1 MTAELARALGV
12 PPGIMGDVAT
22 AGNRQ
27 TLIGRDAELSE
38 LCSLLGVRPPV
49 LTPSP
54 TPRAVLLAGDAG
66 VGKTRLLTELRDLA
80 VTDGWQVVAGH
91 CLDFGDSA
99 LPYLPFSEV
108 MGRLATDLPDVV
120 ETVSGVHPAL
130 GRLQP
135 GRRMLSGA
143 SEDAGRVDRGDL
155 FEAMHSLLS
164 AAAAKAP
171 LLLVIEDAHWAD
183 QSTRDM
189 ISFLFS
195 RPFAEPVGLVVSYRA
210 EDLHRRHPL
219 RSQVAEWSRVRGVER
234 LQLNPLTDPQVRTLV
249 RELHPDP
256 ITEADLADIVDR
268 AEGNA
273 FFVEE
278 LVGTTWGGR
287 VPEDLAEVLLVRLDR
302 LDDASRQVVR
312 AMSVAG
318 RQVSHG
324 LLAEASGVSADA
336 LDQALR
342 AAVESHVVV
351 TNHDRYSFRHAL
363 LAEAIYDDLL
373 PGERVRLHASY
384 AEALRDGRGRGTAA
398 ELARHALAAR
408 DLPTALEASIRAGD
422 EAMAV
427 GGPEEAAHHFQQARE
442 LVVDPALAEA
452 VDVSSLVLKTADALV
467 ATGMPHRAA
476 ALVQKH
482 LESTTAAEP
491 EAMRARLHAYVA
503 HTISLYDNDLDWRSH
518 LDAARALTPEEPT
531 PDRARLLAIH
541 ARVLWMNGSPE
552 AKEAAMEALALAETH
567 NLPRV
572 ASDATTTLVGLNR
585 KVPMEELAAALEDAA
600 RRARDTGAVNS
611 ELRALYLLG
620 RGHQDRG
627 HLTEAVDAF
636 RRASERAAQAGT
648 PWAPWAFDARFQQA
662 QIAYIA
668 GDWDRALELTNVDGQ
683 APPPIAEA
691 MLAAFRCGVLSGR
704 GEDQASQFKRLRR
717 FWAKEGL
724 VAIFAVPVETTALGR
739 AGQPA
744 AALGVLDEMVRTLVG
759 TWPENFQARLR
770 LSAVGI
776 GALVDN
782 AATMTSEERT
792 RFAGDVARLH
802 ADGLRVVDK
811 QVDAGV
817 YWGPEGKAWAR
828 RLEAETLHWAWLT
841 GQEPPTCDE
850 LVAAWRETIALF
862 EEFGHVPE
870 VARCRIRLASV
881 LRSSGDAA
889 GARELTDLAR
899 EAARALG
906 AQPMLDELRAL
917 GSSPARAESGGN
929 EALTPRETE
938 ILTLVAAGRSNGEI
952 GKQLFISAKTVS
964 VHVSNILAKL
974 GASGRTEAA
983 AIARRRG
990 MLGD

>member
-1 MTAELARALGV
+1 MTAQLTSALGV
-12 PPGIMGDVAT
+12 PHGIMGDVAT
-22 AGNRQ
+22 AGIRQ
-27 TLIGRDAELSE
+27 TLVGRDAELAE
-38 LCSLLGVRPPV
+38 LSSLLGVRPPD
-49 LTPSP
+49 LDPSP

-143 SEDAGRVDRGDL
+143 REDAGSVDRGDL

-195 RPFAEPVGLVVSYRA
+195 RPFADPVGIVVSYRA

-219 RSQVAEWSRVRGVER
+219 RGQVAEWSRVRGVDR
-234 LQLNPLTDPQVRTLV
+234 LQLNPLTDTEVRTLV

-256 ITEADLADIVDR
+256 ITEADLSDIVTR

-302 LDDASRQVVR
+302 LDDSSRQVVR

-324 LLAEASGVSADA
+324 LLAEASGVPADA

-342 AAVESHVVV
+342 AAVESHVVI
-351 TNHDRYSFRHAL
+351 TSQDRYSFRHAL

-427 GGPEEAAHHFQQARE
+427 GGPEEAAHHFQQALE
-442 LVVDPALAEA
+442 LVVDPALADP
-452 VDVSSLVLKTADALV
+452 VDVSALVLKTADALV

-476 ALVQKH
+476 ALVEKH
-482 LESTTAAEP
+482 LEATTDAEP
-491 EAMRARLHAYVA
+491 DAMRARLHAYVA
-503 HTISLYDNDLDWRSH
+503 HTLSLYDNDQDWRSH

-541 ARVLWMNGSPE
+541 ARVLWMNGSEE
-552 AKEAAMEALALAETH
+552 AKDAAMEALALAETH

-585 KVPMEELAAALEDAA
+585 KVPMAELAAALEDAA
-600 RRARDTGAVNS
+600 RRARETGRGQ
-611 ELRALYLLG
+611 LRAAGALPPRPWLPGPRPPHPGG
-620 RGHQDRG
+620 RR
-627 HLTEAVDAF
+627 V
-636 RRASERAAQAGT
+636 
-648 PWAPWAFDARFQQA
+648 PP
-662 QIAYIA
+662 
-668 GDWDRALELTNVDGQ
+668 GQ
-683 APPPIAEA
+683 RP
-691 MLAAFRCGVLSGR
+691 
-704 GEDQASQFKRLRR
+704 
-717 FWAKEGL
+717 
-724 VAIFAVPVETTALGR
+724 GR
-739 AGQPA
+739 AGRHPVGAVGLRRAVPAGADRLHRRRVGPGADADERRRAGA
-744 AALGVLDEMVRTLVG
+744 AAD
-759 TWPENFQARLR
+759 
-770 LSAVGI
+770 
-776 GALVDN
+776 
-782 AATMTSEERT
+782 
-792 RFAGDVARLH
+792 
-802 ADGLRVVDK
+802 
-811 QVDAGV
+811 
-817 YWGPEGKAWAR
+817 R
-828 RLEAETLHWAWLT
+828 R
-841 GQEPPTCDE
+841 
-850 LVAAWRETIALF
+850 
-862 EEFGHVPE
+862 
-870 VARCRIRLASV
+870 
-881 LRSSGDAA
+881 GDAV
-889 GARELTDLAR
+889 RVPHR
-899 EAARALG
+899 RALG
-906 AQPMLDELRAL
+906 AWRGPDVPVQAAAPVLGQGRPGRDLRRPGGGRPRSVAPASPPRRSRCSTTWCAP
-917 GSSPARAESGGN
+917 SS
-929 EALTPRETE
+929 
-938 ILTLVAAGRSNGEI
+938 
-952 GKQLFISAKTVS
+952 
-964 VHVSNILAKL
+964 
-974 GASGRTEAA
+974 ASGPRPSRPGCGCPRSAS
-983 AIARRRG
+983 ARWSTASPR
-990 MLGD
+990 

>member
-1 MTAELARALGV
+1 MTAQLTSAPGV
-12 PPGIMGDVAT
+12 HHGIMGDVAT
-22 AGNRQ
+22 ADIRQ
-27 TLIGRDAELSE
+27 TLVGRDAELAE
-38 LCSLLGVRPPV
+38 LSSLLGVRPPD
-49 LTPSP
+49 LDASP

-143 SEDAGRVDRGDL
+143 RQDAGSVDRGDL

-195 RPFAEPVGLVVSYRA
+195 RPFADPVGIVVSYRA

-219 RSQVAEWSRVRGVER
+219 RGQVAEWSRVRGVDR
-234 LQLNPLTDPQVRTLV
+234 LQLNPLSDTEVRTLV

-256 ITEADLADIVDR
+256 ITEADLSDIVTR

-302 LDDASRQVVR
+302 LDDSSRQVVR

-324 LLAEASGVSADA
+324 LLAEASGVPADA

-342 AAVESHVVV
+342 AAVESHVVI
-351 TNHDRYSFRHAL
+351 TSQDRYSFRHAL

-427 GGPEEAAHHFQQARE
+427 GGPEEAAHHFQQALE
-442 LVVDPALAEA
+442 LVVDPTLADP
-452 VDVSSLVLKTADALV
+452 VDVSALVLKTADALV

-476 ALVQKH
+476 ALVEKH
-482 LESTTAAEP
+482 LEATTDAEP
-491 EAMRARLHAYVA
+491 DAMRARLHAYVA
-503 HTISLYDNDLDWRSH
+503 HTLSLYDNDQDWRSH

-541 ARVLWMNGSPE
+541 ARVLWMNGSEE
-552 AKEAAMEALALAETH
+552 AKDAAMEALALAETH

-585 KVPMEELAAALEDAA
+585 KVPMAELAAALEDAA
-600 RRARDTGAVNS
+600 RRARETGAVNS

-620 RGHQDRG
+620 RGYQDRG
-627 HLTEAVDAF
+627 HLSRAVDVF
-636 RRASERAAQAGT
+636 RRASDRAVQAGT

-668 GDWDRALELTNVDGQ
+668 GEWDRVLTLTNVDGQ

-691 MLAAFRCGVLSGR
+691 MLSAFRTGVLSGR
-704 GEDQASQFKRLRR
+704 GAGPDVPVQATAPVLGQGRPGRDLRR
-717 FWAKEGL
+717 PGGGDRPRSRRPAHRGDRGARRHGAHPRRPL
-724 VAIFAVPVETTALGR
+724 ARDLPG
-739 AGQPA
+739 PA
-744 AALGVLDEMVRTLVG
+744 AALHGRH
-759 TWPENFQARLR
+759 RR
-770 LSAVGI
+770 
-776 GALVDN
+776 
-782 AATMTSEERT
+782 
-792 RFAGDVARLH
+792 AGR
-802 ADGLRVVDK
+802 
-811 QVDAGV
+811 Q
-817 YWGPEGKAWAR
+817 R
-828 RLEAETLHWAWLT
+828 RH
-841 GQEPPTCDE
+841 DE
-850 LVAAWRETIALF
+850 LGGA
-862 EEFGHVPE
+862 HP
-870 VARCRIRLASV
+870 
-881 LRSSGDAA
+881 LRRRRG
-889 GARELTDLAR
+889 
-899 EAARALG
+899 
-906 AQPMLDELRAL
+906 
-917 GSSPARAESGGN
+917 PA
-929 EALTPRETE
+929 
-938 ILTLVAAGRSNGEI
+938 
-952 GKQLFISAKTVS
+952 
-964 VHVSNILAKL
+964 
-974 GASGRTEAA
+974 
-983 AIARRRG
+983 ARRRAPG
-990 MLGD
+990 RRQAGRLGRLLGPGGQGLGPAPRGRGAAVALGHRPGRPDLRGAGRRLGGDDRAVPGVRSRARGGALPDPAGGGAAVLR

>member
-1 MTAELARALGV
+1 VTAEVASALWV
-12 PPGIMGDVAT
+12 PGGIMGDVAVT
-22 AGNRQ
+22 ETRQ
-27 TLIGRDAELSE
+27 TLVGRDAELSE
-38 LCSLLGVRPPV
+38 LSSLLGVRPPS
-49 LTPSP
+49 LTPSA

-80 VTDGWQVVAGH
+80 VADGWQVVAGH

-120 ETVSGVHPAL
+120 ETISGIHPAL

-135 GRRMLSGA
+135 GRRTLSGA
-143 SEDAGRVDRGDL
+143 TEDAGSVDRGDL
-155 FEAMHSLLS
+155 FEAMHSLLG

-189 ISFLFS
+189 VSFLFS
-195 RPFAEPVGLVVSYRA
+195 RPFLDPVGIVVSYRA

-234 LQLNPLTDPQVRTLV
+234 LQLNPLSDREVRTLV
-249 RELHPDP
+249 RALHPDP
-256 ITEADLADIVDR
+256 ITEADLSDIVDR

-287 VPEDLAEVLLVRLDR
+287 IPEDLAEVLLVRLDR
-302 LDDASRQVVR
+302 LDDSSRQVVR

-324 LLAEASGVSADA
+324 LLAEASGVPADA

-351 TNHDRYSFRHAL
+351 TSHDRYSFRHAL

-373 PGERVRLHASY
+373 PGERVRLHAAY

-408 DLPTALEASIRAGD
+408 ELPTALEASVRAGD

-427 GGPEEAAHHFQQARE
+427 GGPEEAAHHFQQALE
-442 LVVDPALAEA
+442 LVVDPVLAER
-452 VDVSSLVLKTADALV
+452 VDGSALVLKTADALV
-467 ATGMPHRAA
+467 ATGMPQRAA

-482 LESTTAAEP
+482 LDAVGADEPAAT
-491 EAMRARLHAYVA
+491 RARLHAYVA
-503 HTISLYDNDLDWRSH
+503 HTISLYDNDLDWRHH
-518 LDAARALTPEEPT
+518 LEAARELTPEEPT

-541 ARVLWMNGSPE
+541 ARVLWMNGRPE

-585 KVPMEELAAALEDAA
+585 KVPIAELAAALEDAA
-600 RRARDTGAVNS
+600 RRARETGAVSS

-620 RGHQDRG
+620 RGYQDRG
-627 HLTEAVDAF
+627 HLAEAADAF
-636 RRASERAAQAGT
+636 RRATDRATQAGT

-668 GDWDRALELTNVDGQ
+668 GDWDRVLALTTVDGQ

-691 MLAAFRCGVLSGR
+691 MLSAFRSSVLSGR
-704 GEDQASQFKRLRR
+704 GLDQTSLFKRLRR
-717 FWAKEGL
+717 FWPKDGL
-724 VAIFAVPVETTALGR
+724 VAIFAVPVELAALGR
-739 AGQPA
+739 AGRPA
-744 AALGVLDEMVRTLVG
+744 AALGVLDDMVTTLVR
-759 TWPENFQARLR
+759 TWPETFQARVR

-776 GALVDN
+776 GALVDS
-782 AATMTSEERT
+782 AAAMTTDERA
-792 RFAGDVARLH
+792 RFSSDVARLR

-817 YWGPEGKAWAR
+817 LWGPEGKAWAR
-828 RLEAETLHWAWLT
+828 RLDAESLHWRWLT
-841 GQEPPTCDE
+841 GQDAPSCEE

-870 VARCRIRLASV
+870 VAQCRIRLAAV
-881 LRSSGDAA
+881 LRSSGDQA
-889 GARELTDLAR
+889 GARELADLAR
-899 EAARALG
+899 EAARGLG

-917 GSSPARAESGGN
+917 GTSPARAESAGA
-929 EALTPRETE
+929 ETLTPRETE
-938 ILTLVAAGRSNGEI
+938 ILNLVAAGRSNGEI

-974 GASGRTEAA
+974 GAAGRTEAA

-990 MLGD
+990 LLGD